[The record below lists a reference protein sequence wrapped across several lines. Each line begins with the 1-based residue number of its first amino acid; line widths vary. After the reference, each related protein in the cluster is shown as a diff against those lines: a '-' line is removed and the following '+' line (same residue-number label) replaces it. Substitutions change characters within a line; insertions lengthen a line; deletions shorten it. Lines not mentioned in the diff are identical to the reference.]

1 MRIFTLALVLL
12 TAAVTHAQNV
22 QRETVQV
29 EYISRPSEP
38 LPAGISTYNVVVNQT
53 YKEQFEAEL
62 AQWEIDTQ
70 MAQENYDAAMEE
82 YNSKGTGAKILERA
96 LLDEKKPE
104 LVLPTKPVATER
116 IFETGIIGSKIDMQ
130 GLTRTSD
137 GATVTIEIQYF
148 EGSAPE
154 EGKQEIKDKEGNVSY
169 KYYRTMKYRQPLR
182 YTLQLPDGSVVVD
195 EVLASSEDFTTY
207 TSDKYTSQSQLNKAW
222 NQTSVNNRLSQ
233 MSVEAGMVAINNILN
248 DRYCFSKKTRP
259 MTVYHAKTTK
269 KVDYTDLNT
278 AALDMTMAM
287 EKYLDRP
294 EEAMEGIRSCV
305 AVWEKVLSEADFDNK
320 KARIDAK
327 MAGLVYINL
336 IYANIWL
343 EDYDRADALFD
354 EMRRLDTK
362 KSAEG
367 TAEGLDAFSED
378 QRRRKEVNS

>member
-1 MRIFTLALVLL
+1 LNHAKHIQHKFEQKLKLMRIFTLALVLL

-137 GATVTIEIQYF
+137 GATVTIEI
-148 EGSAPE
+148 
-154 EGKQEIKDKEGNVSY
+154 
-169 KYYRTMKYRQPLR
+169 
-182 YTLQLPDGSVVVD
+182 
-195 EVLASSEDFTTY
+195 
-207 TSDKYTSQSQLNKAW
+207 
-222 NQTSVNNRLSQ
+222 
-233 MSVEAGMVAINNILN
+233 
-248 DRYCFSKKTRP
+248 
-259 MTVYHAKTTK
+259 
-269 KVDYTDLNT
+269 
-278 AALDMTMAM
+278 
-287 EKYLDRP
+287 
-294 EEAMEGIRSCV
+294 
-305 AVWEKVLSEADFDNK
+305 
-320 KARIDAK
+320 
-327 MAGLVYINL
+327 
-336 IYANIWL
+336 
-343 EDYDRADALFD
+343 
-354 EMRRLDTK
+354 
-362 KSAEG
+362 
-367 TAEGLDAFSED
+367 
-378 QRRRKEVNS
+378 